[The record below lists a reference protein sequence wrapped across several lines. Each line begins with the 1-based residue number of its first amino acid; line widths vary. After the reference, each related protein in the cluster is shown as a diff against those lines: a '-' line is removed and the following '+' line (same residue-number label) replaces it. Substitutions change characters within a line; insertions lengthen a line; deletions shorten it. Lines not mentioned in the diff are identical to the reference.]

1 MQNNTTGDDIPLGLG
16 MALAK
21 NVDAMNYFS
30 SLSKSQQQDVIK
42 KTHQFNSM
50 NEMQSYVDNMS
61 NGQTFN

>member
-1 MQNNTTGDDIPLGLG
+1 MQNYTNGDNVPLGLG

-21 NVDAMNYFS
+21 NINAMNYFS

-50 NEMQSYVDNMS
+50 NEMQSYVDNIA

>member
-50 NEMQSYVDNMS
+50 NEMQSYVDNIA